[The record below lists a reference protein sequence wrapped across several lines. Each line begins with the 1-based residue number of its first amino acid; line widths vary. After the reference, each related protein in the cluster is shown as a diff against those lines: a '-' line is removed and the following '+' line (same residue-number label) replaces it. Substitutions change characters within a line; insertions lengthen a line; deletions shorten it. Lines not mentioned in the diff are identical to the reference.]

1 MIQLA
6 WLIPVLPLAAAFF
19 IALFGH
25 RTTGQG
31 DRVGIGAISIAF
43 LLSVGVLLDVIGGA
57 RLAQSFE
64 WAVHGDLVLRL
75 GYQVDPLAAVMLVV
89 VTLVSMM
96 VHIFSVGYMEGDA
109 RYKRYYGVLSL
120 FTASM
125 LGLVIADNLLFLFV
139 FWELMGL
146 CSYLLIGHYFEE
158 RANVH
163 AANKAFLTT
172 RVGDVGMFIGILLFF
187 AAGGTFRFDELSA
200 RIADGTLSLPVLT
213 VAAILLFI
221 GPIGK
226 SAQFPLHVWLPDA
239 MAGPTPASALIHA
252 ATMVAAG
259 VYLVARGYGLFA
271 PVPEVLEVVAW
282 VGAFTALFAATIAL
296 VMEDIK
302 KVLAYST
309 ISQLGFMVAALGV
322 GGYTAA
328 VFHLMTHA
336 FFKALLFL
344 ASGSVI
350 HAVHTQNMHQMG
362 GLFKKLP
369 VTSWVWLIGAGAL
382 IGIPPLSGFWS
393 KEEIMLE
400 AWHNNPPIFWVLAA
414 AAALTAFYTTR
425 ATYLTFFGTP
435 RDKHAYEHAHEGGR
449 VMTYPLIILGVLAA
463 VSGFVA
469 SPLAGFVYHHE
480 PHHASFDAFVFGV
493 ATAVWVLGVL
503 LALAIYKYN
512 LVSRRKIIQVLY
524 PIWVVLKRR
533 YYIDDV
539 YQYVFVRGMIGLAL
553 AIGWFDRHVI
563 DLIVNAV
570 GWVGRKISEY
580 VDEFDRGVVDGIVN
594 GVGGAFV
601 VGSRVL
607 RQVQTGFVQS
617 YMLVLFL
624 GLLAGLA
631 ILVIGG

>member
-1 MIQLA
+1 
-6 WLIPVLPLAAAFF
+6 
-19 IALFGH
+19 
-25 RTTGQG
+25 
-31 DRVGIGAISIAF
+31 
-43 LLSVGVLLDVIGGA
+43 
-57 RLAQSFE
+57 
-64 WAVHGDLVLRL
+64 
-75 GYQVDPLAAVMLVV
+75 LVV
-89 VTLVSMM
+89 VTLVSLM

-146 CSYLLIGHYFEE
+146 CSYLLIGHYYEE

-172 RVGDVGMFIGILLFF
+172 RVGDVGMFIGILLLF
-187 AAGGTFRFDELSA
+187 AAAGTFRFDELTA

-259 VYLVARGYGLFA
+259 VYLVARGYGLFT
-271 PVPEVLEVVAW
+271 PVPEALEVVAW
-282 VGAFTALFAATIAL
+282 IGAFTALFAATIAL

-309 ISQLGFMVAALGV
+309 TSQLGFMVAALGV
-322 GGYTAA
+322 GAYTAA

-382 IGIPPLSGFWS
+382 IAIPPLSGFWS
-393 KEEIMLE
+393 KEELLLD
-400 AWHNNPPIFWVLAA
+400 AWHHNPPIFWVLVA
-414 AAALTAFYTTR
+414 AAALPAFYTTR

-449 VMTYPLIILGVLAA
+449 VMTYPLMILGVLAA

-480 PHHASFDAFVFGV
+480 PHHASF
-493 ATAVWVLGVL
+493 
-503 LALAIYKYN
+503 
-512 LVSRRKIIQVLY
+512 
-524 PIWVVLKRR
+524 
-533 YYIDDV
+533 
-539 YQYVFVRGMIGLAL
+539 
-553 AIGWFDRHVI
+553 
-563 DLIVNAV
+563 
-570 GWVGRKISEY
+570 
-580 VDEFDRGVVDGIVN
+580 
-594 GVGGAFV
+594 
-601 VGSRVL
+601 
-607 RQVQTGFVQS
+607 
-617 YMLVLFL
+617 
-624 GLLAGLA
+624 
-631 ILVIGG
+631 

>member
-1 MIQLA
+1 MVELA

-31 DRVGIGAISIAF
+31 DRVGIGAMSIAL
-43 LLSVGVLLDVIGGA
+43 LLSIAVLVDVMGGA
-57 RLAQSFE
+57 RLSQHFT
-64 WAVHGDLVLRL
+64 WAIHGDLVLRL
-75 GYQVDPLAAVMLVV
+75 GFQVDPLAAVMLVV
-89 VTLVSMM
+89 VTVVSLM
-96 VHIFSVGYMEGDA
+96 VHIFSVGYMEGDV
-109 RYKRYYGVLSL
+109 RYKRYYSVLSL
-120 FTASM
+120 FTFSM
-125 LGLVIADNLLFLFV
+125 LGLVISDNLLFLFV

-158 RANVH
+158 RPNVH

-172 RVGDVGMFIGILLFF
+172 RVGDVGMFVGIMTLFM
-187 AAGGTFRFDELSA
+187 AAGTFRFDELGMA
-200 RIADGTLSLPVLT
+200 IADGRLSLALLT
-213 VAAILLFI
+213 VAAVLLFI
-221 GPIGK
+221 GPVGK

-259 VYLVARGYGLFA
+259 VYLVARGYMLFA
-271 PVPEVLEVVAW
+271 PVPDALQVVAW
-282 VGAFTALFAATIAL
+282 IGAFTALFAATIAL

-322 GGYTAA
+322 GAYTAA

-350 HAVHTQNMHQMG
+350 HAVHSQNMHEMG

-369 VTSWVWLIGAGAL
+369 VTGWTWLIGAGAL

-393 KEEIMLE
+393 KEEILLD
-400 AWHNNPPIFWVLAA
+400 AWHNNPAIFWVLVA

-435 RDKHAYEHAHEGGR
+435 RRKDLYEHAHEGGR
-449 VMTYPLIILGVLAA
+449 VMTYPLMILGALAA

-469 SPLAGFVYHHE
+469 GPLAGFVYYGE
-480 PHHASFDAFVFGV
+480 PHHASFNTFVFGV
-493 ATAVWVLGVL
+493 ATVVWVAGVA

-512 LVSRRKIIQVLY
+512 LVSRRKVIQVFY
-524 PIWVVLKRR
+524 PVWVLLKRR

-553 AIGWFDRHVI
+553 VAGWIDRHVI
-563 DLIVNAV
+563 DFIVNAA
-570 GWVGRKISEY
+570 GWVTRRVADY

-601 VGSRVL
+601 VGSRVF
-607 RQVQTGFVQS
+607 RQLQTGFVQS

>member
-25 RTTGQG
+25 RTTGKG
-31 DRVGIGAISIAF
+31 DRVGIGAMSIAF
-43 LLSVGVLLDVIGGA
+43 LLSVGVLLDTMGGA
-57 RLAQSFE
+57 RWAQHLT
-64 WAVHGDLVLRL
+64 WAIHGDLVLNL
-75 GYQVDPLAAVMLVV
+75 GFQVDPLAAVMLVV
-89 VTLVSMM
+89 VTVVSLM
-96 VHIFSVGYMEGDA
+96 VHIFSVGYMHGDV
-109 RYKRYYGVLSL
+109 RYKRYYAVLSL

-125 LGLVIADNLLFLFV
+125 LGLVISDNLLFLFV

-172 RVGDVGMFIGILLFF
+172 RVGDVGMFVGIMLLF
-187 AAGGTFRFDELSA
+187 AAGGTFRFDELAA
-200 RIADGTLSLPVLT
+200 RIADGSFALPVLA

-221 GPIGK
+221 GPVGK

-259 VYLVARGYGLFA
+259 VYLVARGYALFA
-271 PVPEVLEVVAW
+271 PVPQALEVVAW

-322 GGYTAA
+322 GAYTAA

-369 VTSWVWLIGAGAL
+369 VTGWVWLIGAGAL

-393 KEEIMLE
+393 KEEILLD
-400 AWHNNPPIFWVLAA
+400 AWHHHPAIFWTLVA

-435 RDKHAYEHAHEGGR
+435 RDKHAYDHAHEGGR
-449 VMTYPLIILGVLAA
+449 VMTYPLMILGVLAA

-469 SPLAGFVYHHE
+469 SPLAGFVYFGE
-480 PHHASFDAFVFGV
+480 PHHASFDPFVFGV
-493 ATAVWVLGVL
+493 ATAVWVLGVG

-512 LVSRRKIIQVLY
+512 LVSRRAIIQVFY

-553 AIGWFDRHVI
+553 VSAWFDRHVI

-570 GWVGRKISEY
+570 GWIGRKVSEY

-594 GVGGAFV
+594 GIGGAFV